1 MTNIIMKSKD
11 RILFDVVIRQDTKD
25 SFLSL
30 SDLNEAYIRARE
42 INGWAEKDLN
52 HILQRDSNVER
63 IYYIIREQIFSEV
76 DKTTKT
82 SFYENYPDYISFKKV
97 VDEIGL
103 PKVLKQLHLYRM
115 TGRGENRKV
124 MCNSYIWVLVAKEMY
139 EAADV
144 CRDTFNQF
152 LSDVK
157 NAMSKKPDSSCK
169 SSFTTEKCITGAH
182 NTKYYHPK
190 VEEAINAG
198 WKTAKEMYEAAYV
211 GERTWRRFMADVK
224 NAMSEKPNSRC
235 FTDDTANLVVKLG
248 SSHKAYYHPKVEE
261 AFQLWLKKNAMNAG
275 GQRTEGSIIK
285 QDNQKDL
292 FIGCVA
298 TKGTPAEKR
307 SLAQHLMEMAD
318 QQELLEQTNQQ
329 NQQLQLE
336 NQSMRNTLQYDK
348 VKGWYRWS
356 DLKRDWKPHCDRLKK
371 GNYETIFY
379 EAGLEY
385 GKDYE
390 EITFSGYEF
399 PTCMVSP
406 TAVPKLIS
414 YLHIF

>member
-1 MTNIIMKSKD
+1 MLELNLTTNKP
-11 RILFDVVIRQDTKD
+11 
-25 SFLSL
+25 
-30 SDLNEAYIRARE
+30 A
-42 INGWAEKDLN
+42 
-52 HILQRDSNVER
+52 NVEEAINAGWR
-63 IYYIIREQIFSEV
+63 
-76 DKTTKT
+76 T
-82 SFYENYPDYISFKKV
+82 
-97 VDEIGL
+97 
-103 PKVLKQLHLYRM
+103 
-115 TGRGENRKV
+115 
-124 MCNSYIWVLVAKEMY
+124 AKEMY
-139 EAADV
+139 EAAD
-144 CRDTFNQF
+144 
-152 LSDVK
+152 
-157 NAMSKKPDSSCK
+157 
-169 SSFTTEKCITGAH
+169 
-182 NTKYYHPK
+182 
-190 VEEAINAG
+190 
-198 WKTAKEMYEAAYV
+198 V
-211 GERTWRRFMADVK
+211 GERTWRRFMADIRK
-224 NAMSEKPNSRC
+224 AMYEKPDSGCRIDPTTEKCITGPHNTKYYHPKFEEAFRLWLRRNAINAGGQRTEGSIIKQEIHDIVDNSGYKYSKEDICNICNVDEKTFRR
-235 FTDDTANLVVKLG
+235 FFEAVRLDSSSQPKIITERDFISVG
-248 SSHKAYYHPKVEE
+248 SSHKKLYTETVLQQ
-261 AFQLWLKKNAMNAG
+261 FQLWLKKNAMNAG

-348 VKGWYRWS
+348 VKGWYKWS

>member
-1 MTNIIMKSKD
+1 MFKLDLTTNKIESKPA
-11 RILFDVVIRQDTKD
+11 
-25 SFLSL
+25 
-30 SDLNEAYIRARE
+30 N
-42 INGWAEKDLN
+42 
-52 HILQRDSNVER
+52 
-63 IYYIIREQIFSEV
+63 
-76 DKTTKT
+76 
-82 SFYENYPDYISFKKV
+82 
-97 VDEIGL
+97 
-103 PKVLKQLHLYRM
+103 
-115 TGRGENRKV
+115 
-124 MCNSYIWVLVAKEMY
+124 
-139 EAADV
+139 
-144 CRDTFNQF
+144 
-152 LSDVK
+152 
-157 NAMSKKPDSSCK
+157 
-169 SSFTTEKCITGAH
+169 
-182 NTKYYHPK
+182 

-198 WKTAKEMYEAAYV
+198 WKTAKEMYEAADV
-211 GERTWRRFMADVK
+211 GERTWRRFMADVS
-224 NAMSEKPNSRC
+224 NAMLKKQDSGFE
-235 FTDDTANLVVKLG
+235 TTVIANLVVKLG
-248 SSHKAYYHPKVEE
+248 SSHKAYYHPKFEKAFQLWLRRNAINAGGQRTEGSIIKQEIHDIVDNDGYKYSKEDICSICNVDEKTFRRFFEE
-261 AFQLWLKKNAMNAG
+261 VRLDSSVQSGITTLAHNKKMYTEQVLQKFQLWLKKNAMNAG

-329 NQQLQLE
+329 NHQLQLE

-348 VKGWYRWS
+348 VKGWYKWS

>member
-1 MTNIIMKSKD
+1 M
-11 RILFDVVIRQDTKD
+11 LE
-25 SFLSL
+25 
-30 SDLNEAYIRARE
+30 SDLTTN
-42 INGWAEKDLN
+42 
-52 HILQRDSNVER
+52 
-63 IYYIIREQIFSEV
+63 
-76 DKTTKT
+76 KT
-82 SFYENYPDYISFKKV
+82 EN
-97 VDEIGL
+97 
-103 PKVLKQLHLYRM
+103 
-115 TGRGENRKV
+115 
-124 MCNSYIWVLVAKEMY
+124 
-139 EAADV
+139 
-144 CRDTFNQF
+144 
-152 LSDVK
+152 
-157 NAMSKKPDSSCK
+157 KP
-169 SSFTTEKCITGAH
+169 A
-182 NTKYYHPK
+182 N

-198 WKTAKEMYEAAYV
+198 WKTAKEIYECAGVCRDTFNVFLSAV
-211 GERTWRRFMADVK
+211 RKAT
-224 NAMSEKPNSRC
+224 SEKPNSGCRI
-235 FTDDTANLVVKLG
+235 DPIANLVVKLG

-261 AFQLWLKKNAMNAG
+261 AFQLWLRRNAINAGGQRTEGSIIKQEIHDIVDNSGYKYSKEDICNICNCSVRTFENFASKELSERDFISVGSSHKKLYTEQVLQKFQLWLKKNAMNAG

-336 NQSMRNTLQYDK
+336 NQSMKNTLQYDK
-348 VKGWYRWS
+348 VKGWYKWS

>member
-1 MTNIIMKSKD
+1 MFQLENKPT
-11 RILFDVVIRQDTKD
+11 
-25 SFLSL
+25 
-30 SDLNEAYIRARE
+30 
-42 INGWAEKDLN
+42 
-52 HILQRDSNVER
+52 NVEEA
-63 IYYIIREQIFSEV
+63 IKEEW
-76 DKTTKT
+76 KT
-82 SFYENYPDYISFKKV
+82 
-97 VDEIGL
+97 
-103 PKVLKQLHLYRM
+103 
-115 TGRGENRKV
+115 
-124 MCNSYIWVLVAKEMY
+124 AKEIY
-139 EAADV
+139 ECAGV
-144 CRDTFNQF
+144 CRDTFNEF
-152 LSDVK
+152 LSVVRK
-157 NAMSKKPDSSCK
+157 A
-169 SSFTTEKCITGAH
+169 T
-182 NTKYYHPK
+182 
-190 VEEAINAG
+190 
-198 WKTAKEMYEAAYV
+198 
-211 GERTWRRFMADVK
+211 
-224 NAMSEKPNSRC
+224 SEKPNLSCRS
-235 FTDDTANLVVKLG
+235 TQIANLVVKLG
-248 SSHKAYYHPKVEE
+248 RAHKAYYHPKVEE
-261 AFQLWLKKNAMNAG
+261 AFQLWLRRNAINAGGQRTEGSIIKQEIHDIVDNNEYKYSKEDICSICNVDEKTFRRFFEEVRLDSTVQPKIISERDFISVGSSHKKLYTESVLQQFQLWLKKNAMNAG

-348 VKGWYRWS
+348 VKGWYRWG
-356 DLKRDWKPHCDRLKK
+356 DLKRTWKPHCDRLKK

-390 EITFSGYEF
+390 EIVFNGCEF

-414 YLHIF
+414 YLHIL

>member
-1 MTNIIMKSKD
+1 MLESNLTNKIESKP
-11 RILFDVVIRQDTKD
+11 T
-25 SFLSL
+25 
-30 SDLNEAYIRARE
+30 
-42 INGWAEKDLN
+42 
-52 HILQRDSNVER
+52 NVEEA
-63 IYYIIREQIFSEV
+63 INAGW
-76 DKTTKT
+76 KTT
-82 SFYENYPDYISFKKV
+82 
-97 VDEIGL
+97 
-103 PKVLKQLHLYRM
+103 
-115 TGRGENRKV
+115 
-124 MCNSYIWVLVAKEMY
+124 KEMY
-139 EAADV
+139 EAACV

-152 LSDVK
+152 LSDVRK
-157 NAMSKKPDSSCK
+157 ATLQKQDSG
-169 SSFTTEKCITGAH
+169 CIST
-182 NTKYYHPK
+182 P
-190 VEEAINAG
+190 
-198 WKTAKEMYEAAYV
+198 
-211 GERTWRRFMADVK
+211 
-224 NAMSEKPNSRC
+224 
-235 FTDDTANLVVKLG
+235 TANLVVKLG

-348 VKGWYRWS
+348 VKGWYKWS

>member
-1 MTNIIMKSKD
+1 MFN
-11 RILFDVVIRQDTKD
+11 
-25 SFLSL
+25 
-30 SDLNEAYIRARE
+30 LN
-42 INGWAEKDLN
+42 LT
-52 HILQRDSNVER
+52 
-63 IYYIIREQIFSEV
+63 
-76 DKTTKT
+76 TTKT
-82 SFYENYPDYISFKKV
+82 EN
-97 VDEIGL
+97 
-103 PKVLKQLHLYRM
+103 
-115 TGRGENRKV
+115 
-124 MCNSYIWVLVAKEMY
+124 
-139 EAADV
+139 
-144 CRDTFNQF
+144 
-152 LSDVK
+152 
-157 NAMSKKPDSSCK
+157 KP
-169 SSFTTEKCITGAH
+169 T
-182 NTKYYHPK
+182 N
-190 VEEAINAG
+190 VEESINAG
-198 WKTAKEMYEAAYV
+198 WKTAKEMYEAC
-211 GERTWRRFMADVK
+211 ETSRQTWENFLSDVRK
-224 NAMSEKPNSRC
+224 SMSKKPDSSCKTTFTTEKCITGPHN
-235 FTDDTANLVVKLG
+235 TK
-248 SSHKAYYHPKVEE
+248 YYHPKVEE

-298 TKGTPAEKR
+298 TKGSPAEKR

-348 VKGWYRWS
+348 VKGWYKWS

>member
-1 MTNIIMKSKD
+1 MFNLNLKTNKTENKP
-11 RILFDVVIRQDTKD
+11 
-25 SFLSL
+25 
-30 SDLNEAYIRARE
+30 A
-42 INGWAEKDLN
+42 
-52 HILQRDSNVER
+52 NVEEAITAGWR
-63 IYYIIREQIFSEV
+63 
-76 DKTTKT
+76 T
-82 SFYENYPDYISFKKV
+82 
-97 VDEIGL
+97 
-103 PKVLKQLHLYRM
+103 
-115 TGRGENRKV
+115 
-124 MCNSYIWVLVAKEMY
+124 AKEMY

-144 CRDTFNQF
+144 GERTWRRFMADI
-152 LSDVK
+152 S
-157 NAMSKKPDSSCK
+157 NAMLKKPDSSI
-169 SSFTTEKCITGAH
+169 TEKCITGPH

-190 VEEAINAG
+190 VEEAFHLWLRRNAINAG
-198 WKTAKEMYEAAYV
+198 GQRTEGSIIKQEIHDIVDNSGYKYTKEDICDICNCSISSFEHFAPQV
-211 GERTWRRFMADVK
+211 LTERDFISV
-224 NAMSEKPNSRC
+224 
-235 FTDDTANLVVKLG
+235 G
-248 SSHKAYYHPKVEE
+248 SSHKKLYTETVLQQ
-261 AFQLWLKKNAMNAG
+261 FQLWLKNNAMNAG

-348 VKGWYRWS
+348 VKGWYKWS

>member
-1 MTNIIMKSKD
+1 MNGTEVLEIKNEELANSEYKYSKEDICSICNVDEKTFRRFFEEVRLDSSVQSKIITLAHNKKM
-11 RILFDVVIRQDTKD
+11 
-25 SFLSL
+25 
-30 SDLNEAYIRARE
+30 Y
-42 INGWAEKDLN
+42 AES
-52 HILQRDSNVER
+52 ILQ
-63 IYYIIREQIFSEV
+63 Q
-76 DKTTKT
+76 
-82 SFYENYPDYISFKKV
+82 
-97 VDEIGL
+97 
-103 PKVLKQLHLYRM
+103 
-115 TGRGENRKV
+115 
-124 MCNSYIWVLVAKEMY
+124 
-139 EAADV
+139 
-144 CRDTFNQF
+144 
-152 LSDVK
+152 
-157 NAMSKKPDSSCK
+157 
-169 SSFTTEKCITGAH
+169 
-182 NTKYYHPK
+182 
-190 VEEAINAG
+190 
-198 WKTAKEMYEAAYV
+198 
-211 GERTWRRFMADVK
+211 
-224 NAMSEKPNSRC
+224 
-235 FTDDTANLVVKLG
+235 
-248 SSHKAYYHPKVEE
+248 
-261 AFQLWLKKNAMNAG
+261 FQLWLKKNAMNAG
-275 GQRTEGSIIK
+275 GQKTEGSIIK

-298 TKGTPAEKR
+298 TKGSPAEKR

-329 NQQLQLE
+329 NQQLKLE

-348 VKGWYRWS
+348 VKGWYKWS

>member
-1 MTNIIMKSKD
+1 MFKLDLTTNKIESKPA
-11 RILFDVVIRQDTKD
+11 
-25 SFLSL
+25 
-30 SDLNEAYIRARE
+30 N
-42 INGWAEKDLN
+42 
-52 HILQRDSNVER
+52 
-63 IYYIIREQIFSEV
+63 
-76 DKTTKT
+76 
-82 SFYENYPDYISFKKV
+82 
-97 VDEIGL
+97 
-103 PKVLKQLHLYRM
+103 
-115 TGRGENRKV
+115 
-124 MCNSYIWVLVAKEMY
+124 
-139 EAADV
+139 
-144 CRDTFNQF
+144 
-152 LSDVK
+152 
-157 NAMSKKPDSSCK
+157 
-169 SSFTTEKCITGAH
+169 
-182 NTKYYHPK
+182 
-190 VEEAINAG
+190 VEEAIAAG
-198 WKTAKEMYEAAYV
+198 WKTAKEMYTTCETS
-211 GERTWRRFMADVK
+211 RQTWENFVADIRK
-224 NAMSEKPNSRC
+224 ATLQKPDSSCETDFATEKCITGPHN
-235 FTDDTANLVVKLG
+235 TK
-248 SSHKAYYHPKVEE
+248 YYHPKFEKAFQLWLRRNAINAGGQRTEGSIIKQEIHDIVDNSGYKYSKEDICNICNVDEKTFRRFFEE
-261 AFQLWLKKNAMNAG
+261 VRLDSSVQSGITTLAHNKKMYTEQVLQQFQLWLKKNAMNAG

-329 NQQLQLE
+329 NHQLQLE

-348 VKGWYRWS
+348 VKGWYKWS

>member
-1 MTNIIMKSKD
+1 MINLQSKP
-11 RILFDVVIRQDTKD
+11 
-25 SFLSL
+25 
-30 SDLNEAYIRARE
+30 
-42 INGWAEKDLN
+42 
-52 HILQRDSNVER
+52 SNVEEA
-63 IYYIIREQIFSEV
+63 INAGW
-76 DKTTKT
+76 KTT
-82 SFYENYPDYISFKKV
+82 
-97 VDEIGL
+97 
-103 PKVLKQLHLYRM
+103 
-115 TGRGENRKV
+115 
-124 MCNSYIWVLVAKEMY
+124 KEMY
-139 EAADV
+139 EEAGV

-152 LSDVK
+152 LSDVR
-157 NAMSKKPDSSCK
+157 NA
-169 SSFTTEKCITGAH
+169 TLQ
-182 NTKYYHPK
+182 
-190 VEEAINAG
+190 
-198 WKTAKEMYEAAYV
+198 
-211 GERTWRRFMADVK
+211 
-224 NAMSEKPNSRC
+224 KPNSGCRI
-235 FTDDTANLVVKLG
+235 DPTANLIVKLG

-261 AFQLWLKKNAMNAG
+261 AFQLWLRRNAINAGGQKTEGSIIKQEIHDIVDNSGYKYTKEDICSICNVDEKTFRRFFEEVRLDTTVQSGIITLAHNKKMYAEPILQQFQLWLKKNAMNAG

-298 TKGTPAEKR
+298 TKGSPAEKR
-307 SLAQHLMEMAD
+307 SLAQHLMEMAE

-348 VKGWYRWS
+348 VKGWYKWS